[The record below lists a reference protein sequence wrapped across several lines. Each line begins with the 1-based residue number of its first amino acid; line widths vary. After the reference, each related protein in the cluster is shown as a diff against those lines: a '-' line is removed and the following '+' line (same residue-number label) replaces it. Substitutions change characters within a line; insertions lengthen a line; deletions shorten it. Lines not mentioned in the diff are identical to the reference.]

1 LAGRGIP
8 PRLAKER
15 DDEVRQWPNNEPPEP
30 DWSWL
35 DGQVF
40 VPDDIP
46 EQPEPDEPIFEVPF
60 QCLELTDHQKHM
72 LKSPE
77 DRVSELIFP
86 ASIKSRVRNHRRL
99 TRKNKWASKFKGLFT
114 GKSARK
120 WAERL
125 KGKGGRAT
133 LTSEAR
139 GRAKVSIKA
148 KAQAEP
154 LLKKLKKKMV
164 TEQKAEKRQRKTAK
178 TLEE

>member
-1 LAGRGIP
+1 MAGRGIP

-86 ASIKSRVRNHRRL
+86 ASITSRVKAK
-99 TRKNKWASKFKGLFT
+99 RKFG
-114 GKSARK
+114 RK
-120 WAERL
+120 TS
-125 KGKGGRAT
+125 GRASSRAF
-133 LTSEAR
+133 LRAR
-139 GRAKVSIKA
+139 ALASGPSASRARA
-148 KAQAEP
+148 GERP
-154 LLKKLKKKMV
+154 
-164 TEQKAEKRQRKTAK
+164 
-178 TLEE
+178 

>member
-1 LAGRGIP
+1 MAGRGIP

-86 ASIKSRVRNHRRL
+86 ASITSRAKAKRKLRR
-99 TRKNKWASKFKGLFT
+99 KKQVGEQVQGPFYGQ
-114 GKSARK
+114 
-120 WAERL
+120 ERSQV
-125 KGKGGRAT
+125 GRAPQGQ
-133 LTSEAR
+133 
-139 GRAKVSIKA
+139 GRASDPDFGG
-148 KAQAEP
+148 QGPSEGQQQS
-154 LLKKLKKKMV
+154 
-164 TEQKAEKRQRKTAK
+164 TGQGQG
-178 TLEE
+178 

>member
-1 LAGRGIP
+1 MAGRGIP

-86 ASIKSRVRNHRRL
+86 AGITSRVMARRNKSRK
-99 TRKNKWASKFKGLFT
+99 TS
-114 GKSARK
+114 
-120 WAERL
+120 
-125 KGKGGRAT
+125 GRASSRAI
-133 LTSEAR
+133 LRAR
-139 GRAKVSIKA
+139 ALASGPSASRARA
-148 KAQAEP
+148 GERP
-154 LLKKLKKKMV
+154 
-164 TEQKAEKRQRKTAK
+164 
-178 TLEE
+178 